1 MKKIMIVVFSL
12 ILAVNLFGDGKYKEE
27 DFIGSWYFIDGNEE
41 IDSSQWVSIE
51 KVKGGLQVRYN
62 NGKSIY
68 AGVLMLTPDGRYVK
82 GLLSGLGDIV
92 IGKVQ
97 SISPFEH
104 NGIGVD
110 LSGGPDDILLGYFQK
125 KEVLEK
131 LIGKKL
137 PAIK

>member
-1 MKKIMIVVFSL
+1 MKKIIIVVFSL

-27 DFIGSWYFIDGNEE
+27 DFIGSWYFIDGMECV
-41 IDSSQWVSIE
+41 DVKQWLIIE

-62 NGKSIY
+62 DGKSIY
-68 AGVLMLTPDGRYVK
+68 AAVLLLTSDGRYVK
-82 GLLSGLGDIV
+82 GLLSGLGYVV

-137 PAIK
+137 PAIQ